1 MTEESPRN
9 LFIYL
14 IALTWLSEN
23 KVDDETAEKILPI
36 VERAFE
42 FAQELG
48 RLIAKVKL
56 GLKNSEEVNA
66 LRVEFHRFCNEIR
79 EVFKKDPH
87 VLEILNKLFEETN
100 GVFEE
105 RLLSMFS

>member
-48 RLIAKVKL
+48 RLI
-56 GLKNSEEVNA
+56 
-66 LRVEFHRFCNEIR
+66 
-79 EVFKKDPH
+79 
-87 VLEILNKLFEETN
+87 
-100 GVFEE
+100 
-105 RLLSMFS
+105 

>member
-1 MTEESPRN
+1 MIEESPRN
-9 LFIYL
+9 FLIYL

-36 VERAFE
+36 VERTFE

-48 RLIAKVKL
+48 RLVAEVKL
-56 GLKNSEEVNA
+56 GFKNLEEVNA
-66 LRVEFHRFCNEIR
+66 LRAEFHRFCNEIR

-87 VLEILNKLFEETN
+87 VLEILNKLFEETD